1 MFRHVFN
8 RCAGY
13 LRVLLD
19 VLCLFYFLVPP
30 PAALNGV
37 CSVAS
42 VFGLDEGEELEEGC
56 RVTLLLRQN
65 AMTIARW

>member
-1 MFRHVFN
+1 MFRHVFY
-8 RCAGY
+8 RCACY

-19 VLCLFYFLVPP
+19 VLCCYFLVPP

-42 VFGLDEGEELEEGC
+42 VFGLDGGEEQEEGC
-56 RVTLLLRQN
+56 GVTLLLRQH
-65 AMTIARW
+65 AMTIAR